1 MSSPAKP
8 LNICMLS
15 VHTCPLAT
23 LGGKETGGMNVYV
36 RDLSR
41 ELARQGH
48 QVDIFTR
55 SQDPCVPRF
64 SHNLGVGARVIH
76 VPAGP
81 ESPVSKETMVEHV
94 PDFTAWVQQFAA
106 SHHRRYDL
114 IHSHY
119 WISGLVAEQLRAA
132 WGEIPIVQMFHTL
145 GQMKNQVAQAP
156 HEFATQQRLDA
167 ESAILDFADRVV
179 AGSPLDKAQTAWLYG
194 ADPHKIAVIPPGVD
208 LTRFRPIG
216 ELEAKSFIDVPADK
230 RMVLFVGR
238 IEPLK
243 GIDTLLR
250 AMKQVAEDCGGCE
263 GLTVAIVGGD
273 PAVPLEQMSDEMA
286 RLHRLRAELG
296 IEELVTFLGKRDQEL
311 LPYYYCAAEV
321 VVMPSHY
328 ESFGMVALEA
338 MACGT
343 PVIASRVGGL
353 RFSVVHGYT
362 GLHVPVGDADAL
374 AAAITKLF
382 KNDVL
387 RWQLSANSRQVAQ
400 SFGWPT
406 ITGQLVDLFREAMA
420 DQEEI
425 SLNQCFNT
433 ALAQSVGGVQTG
445 QAQPG

>member
-1 MSSPAKP
+1 MSFSSKS
-8 LNICMLS
+8 LNISMLS

-36 RDLSR
+36 RDLCR

-48 QVDIFTR
+48 TVDVYTR
-55 SQDPCVPRF
+55 SQDPCVPRV
-64 SHNLGVGARVIH
+64 SHNLGASARVIH

-94 PDFTAWVQQFAA
+94 PDFTAWMQEFAA
-106 SHHRRYDL
+106 RHHRRYDV

-119 WISGLVAEQLRAA
+119 WVSGLVAEQLQEA
-132 WGEIPIVQMFHTL
+132 WGGVPIVQMFHTL
-145 GQMKNQVAQAP
+145 GHMKNQVAQAP
-156 HEFATQQRLDA
+156 HEYATQQRLDA
-167 ESAILDFADRVV
+167 ENAILGFADRIV
-179 AGSPLDKAQTAWLYG
+179 AGSPLDKAQTVWMYG
-194 ADPHKIAVIPPGVD
+194 ADPHKIEVIPPGVD

-216 ELEAKSFIDVPADK
+216 ELEAKSFIDVPPEK

-243 GIDTLLR
+243 GVDTLLR
-250 AMKQVAEDCGGCE
+250 AMKTVAEECGGCD

-296 IEELVTFLGKRDQEL
+296 IEDLVTFLGKRDQDL
-311 LPYYYCAAEV
+311 LPYYYSAAEV

-362 GLHVPVGDADAL
+362 GLHVPVRDADAL
-374 AAAITKLF
+374 AAAILKLF
-382 KNDVL
+382 KNDAL
-387 RWQLSANSRQVAQ
+387 RWELSANSRKVAQ
-400 SFGWPT
+400 NFGWPV
-406 ITGQLVDLFREAMA
+406 ITKQIVHLFREAMA
-420 DQEEI
+420 SGQG
-425 SLNQCFNT
+425 QP
-433 ALAQSVGGVQTG
+433 ALAELTG
-445 QAQPG
+445 TR

>member
-1 MSSPAKP
+1 MPVASKP
-8 LNICMLS
+8 LNICLLS
-15 VHTCPLAT
+15 VHTGPLAT

-36 RDLSR
+36 RDISR

-55 SQDPCVPRF
+55 SLDPATLRV
-64 SHNLGVGARVIH
+64 SHQLGTGARVIY

-81 ESPVSKETMVEHV
+81 EAPVSKETMVECV
-94 PDFTAWVQQFAA
+94 PDFAAWTQDFAVR
-106 SHHRRYDL
+106 HYRRYDV

-119 WISGLVAEQLRAA
+119 WISGLVARELQAA
-132 WGEIPIVQMFHTL
+132 WGGIPIVQMFHTL
-145 GQMKNQVAQAP
+145 GHMKNQVAQAP
-156 HEFATQQRLDA
+156 HEYATQQRLDA
-167 ESAILDFADRVV
+167 ESAILGFVDRVV
-179 AGSPLDKAQTAWLYG
+179 AGSPLDKAQTVWLYG
-194 ADPHKIAVIPPGVD
+194 VDPHKIEVIPPGVD
-208 LTRFRPIG
+208 LSRFRPIDP
-216 ELEAKSFIDVPADK
+216 LEAKSFIDVPPEK

-243 GIDTLLR
+243 GVDTLLR
-250 AMKQVAEDCGGCE
+250 AMQQVAAECGGCD

-273 PAVPLEQMSDEMA
+273 PAVPVEQMSDEMA

-296 IEELVTFLGKRDQEL
+296 IEDMVTFLGKRDQDL
-311 LPYYYCAAEV
+311 LPYYYSAAEV

-362 GLHVPVGDADAL
+362 GLHVPVADPDAL

-382 KNDVL
+382 KNDAL
-387 RWQLSANSRQVAQ
+387 RWELSANSRKMAQ
-400 SFGWPT
+400 DFGWPT
-406 ITGQLVDLFREAMA
+406 ITGQIVDLFREAMA
-420 DQEEI
+420 RGQRQPEMAE
-425 SLNQCFNT
+425 S
-433 ALAQSVGGVQTG
+433 TG
-445 QAQPG
+445 TR